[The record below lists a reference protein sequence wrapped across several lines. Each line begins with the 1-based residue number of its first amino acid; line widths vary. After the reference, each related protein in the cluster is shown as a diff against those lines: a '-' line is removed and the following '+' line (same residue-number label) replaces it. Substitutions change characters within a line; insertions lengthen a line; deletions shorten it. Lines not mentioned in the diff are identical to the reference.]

1 MLNIILFGP
10 PGAGKGTQSDKL
22 ISALQLVHFSTGD
35 ILRAEIAGGT
45 DLGIKAKSFMDK
57 GELVPDDIVIRMIH
71 HKVEENRNAPGF
83 IFDGFPR
90 TVAQAAALD
99 RLLENENIPVSAL
112 VALDVEHQELVKRL
126 MGRGKDSGRPDD
138 QDINIIEN
146 RIRVYNNS
154 TIPVMEHYKAV
165 GKLKLVNGMGSIE
178 EIFDRI
184 LLVIREI
191 NH

>member
-57 GELVPDDIVIRMIH
+57 GELVPDNIVIGMIH

-90 TVAQAAALD
+90 TVAQADALD
-99 RLLENENIPVSAL
+99 KMLENENIPVTCL
-112 VALDVEHQELVKRL
+112 VALEVEHQELVKRL
-126 MGRGKDSGRPDD
+126 MGRGKESGRPDD

>member
-35 ILRAEIAGGT
+35 ILRAEIAGGSE
-45 DLGIKAKSFMDK
+45 LGIKAKSFMDK
-57 GELVPDDIVIRMIH
+57 GELVPDDIVIGMIH
-71 HKVEENRNAPGF
+71 HKVEENRSAPGF

-90 TVAQAAALD
+90 TVAQADALD
-99 RLLENENIPVSAL
+99 KMLENENIPVTCL

-126 MGRGKDSGRPDD
+126 MGRGKESGRPDD